1 LGKIGKMGEKT
12 FLVGIAVAGD
22 REKGMVMLLSGGE
35 LKKAKF
41 LKRVLI
47 WRLAAWD

>member
-1 LGKIGKMGEKT
+1 M
-12 FLVGIAVAGD
+12 VGIAVARD
-22 REKGMVMLLSGGE
+22 RKKGMVMLLSGGE

-41 LKRVLI
+41 LKKLLI